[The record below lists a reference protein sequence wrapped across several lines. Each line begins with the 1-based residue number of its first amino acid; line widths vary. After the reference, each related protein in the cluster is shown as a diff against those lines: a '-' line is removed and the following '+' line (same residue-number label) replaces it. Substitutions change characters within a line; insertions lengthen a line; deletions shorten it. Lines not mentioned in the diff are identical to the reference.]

1 MEPRACSRWSFAL
14 FSFVLGACSEKPR
27 TDNAADSSVHS
38 EAGFVSEAGVG
49 SEAGV
54 AVTAQPL
61 LAPPFD
67 VTLTATADSYIAQG
81 TSTFNFGTSTA
92 IDVTGVALSGWEAG
106 PSRSTTRPSR
116 MLWVQ
121 TRFSRRG
128 CNSP

>member
-1 MEPRACSRWSFAL
+1 L

-106 PSRSTTRPSR
+106 LVSFDDTAIKNV
-116 MLWVQ
+116 WVQ

-128 CNSP
+128 YNSP